1 MTKFGIITAYSA
13 AILATAGLTG
23 AQAGMTNGFT
33 QLTEAELKVLL
44 PGIRISFVSQ
54 RADGANSESFGCNGE
69 WGTLDGRFQRSGRY
83 SIRDNAYCL
92 ETQRGIPTYC
102 SRVFRNAAGALF
114 VQAVL
119 PPPAVTPMREIRID
133 RAAAGPGCSR

>member
-13 AILATAGLTG
+13 AILATAGPTG
-23 AQAGMTNGFT
+23 AQAGIADGFT
-33 QLTEAELKVLL
+33 QLTEAQLKVLL
-44 PGIRISFVSQ
+44 PGTRISFVSR

-69 WGTLDGRFQRSGRY
+69 WGTLYGRMQRSGRY
-83 SIRDNAYCL
+83 SIRDNQYCL

-119 PPPAVTPMREIRID
+119 PPPAVTPMREIKID

>member
-23 AQAGMTNGFT
+23 AQAGTTNSFT

-44 PGIRISFVSQ
+44 PGTRISFVSR
-54 RADGANSESFGCNGE
+54 RADAANSESFGCNGE
-69 WGTLDGRFQRSGRY
+69 WAALGGRMQRSGRY
-83 SIRDNAYCL
+83 SIRDNEYCL

-119 PPPAVTPMREIRID
+119 PPPAVTPMREIKID
-133 RAAAGPGCSR
+133 RAAAGPACSR